1 MARKLVLELSNGDI
15 DYYRKVM
22 HETWRRKAKQGER
35 AIMDEARRLLKRA
48 QKSEGPGYVRQRLED
63 LGTLISMLEDSE
75 WPLDRE
81 DRGRI
86 VVALSY
92 FAEPQDMIPDNIPGL
107 GFLDD
112 ALLAE
117 LVIGELEHELAGY
130 REFCEYREREEVARG
145 KDAHVGR
152 EDWLDAKRR
161 QIFLQIRRRQRES
174 GRHSPREGVTD
185 PILQYM
191 TYPY

>member
-1 MARKLVLELSNGDI
+1 MTRTLALELSDSDI

-22 HETWRRKAKQGER
+22 DETWRRKAKQGES
-35 AIMDEARRLLKRA
+35 AIIDEARRLLDRA
-48 QKSEGPGYVRQRLED
+48 EKSETPEYVRQRLDD
-63 LGTLISMLEDSE
+63 LRTLISMLEDSE
-75 WPLDRE
+75 WPLDKE

-86 VVALSY
+86 VAALSY
-92 FAEPQDMIPDNIPGL
+92 FSEPQDMIPDSIPGL

-117 LVIGELEHELAGY
+117 LVIGELGHELSGY
-130 REFCEYREREEVARG
+130 REFCDFREHQEITLG
-145 KDAHVGR
+145 KEAHVGR
-152 EDWLDAKRR
+152 EDWLAAKRR

-174 GRHSPREGVTD
+174 RRHSSSETPTD
-185 PILQYM
+185 PILRYM

>member
-1 MARKLVLELSNGDI
+1 MPRKLTLELSDSDI

-22 HETWRRKAKQGER
+22 DETWRRKAKLGER
-35 AIMDEARRLLKRA
+35 AIIDEARRLLDRA
-48 QKSEGPGYVRQRLED
+48 QKSEAPEYVRQRLKD
-63 LGTLISMLEDSE
+63 VGTLISMLEDVE
-75 WPLDRE
+75 WPLDPE

-92 FAEPQDMIPDNIPGL
+92 FAEPQDIIPDNIPGL

-117 LVIGELEHELAGY
+117 LVIEELEHDLAGY
-130 REFCEYREREEVARG
+130 REFCDYRQRQEAVRG
-145 KDAHVGR
+145 KEAHAGR
-152 EDWLDAKRR
+152 EDWLAAKRR

-174 GRHSPREGVTD
+174 RRHSSREGPTD
-185 PILQYM
+185 PILNYM
-191 TYPY
+191 THPY